1 MSRRYERNSF
11 RGLSIIEGQRSI
23 ESKNNDTLDKNNN
36 FQLKQRTERR
46 RRSSSLQNNTQIRD
60 IIAKTVAELNR
71 NSNGNVVVSPEERL
85 KKVLAEAKESGYS
98 SDRIFGIIGK
108 TSTSEDKKSSENQMI
123 PTQIFID
130 GLKTLGYECSEDESS
145 YVTDRFDLNN
155 DGMISLEEFKHFCYN
170 DIQSVAWKAERQR
183 LQAAAATSRDD
194 NTTDTDCTIQVFDIK
209 EIKYAAGN
217 VVHSTSK
224 LFWKDNISVNIQLRY
239 CSDLD
244 ILSLQTQNAN
254 AETKQYKTLY
264 IKKSDVALDSD
275 ALNEAVTLAIQT
287 SDDKT
292 NEGQDLIR
300 QQVTWEAYSNYL
312 TTRLQLTKDGDI
324 LLAKLHGDV
333 FTSLDIDKPSNL
345 IAPQARS
352 ERRSAGS
359 TVDDFNTLSATLQ
372 SESRSARNSRQSAQE
387 LSSIIESALQEI
399 LAEDAA
405 E

>member
-11 RGLSIIEGQRSI
+11 RGLSIIEGQRSL
-23 ESKNNDTLDKNNN
+23 EPDNDNDTLDKNNN

-85 KKVLAEAKESGYS
+85 KKVLAQAKESGYS

-108 TSTSEDKKSSENQMI
+108 TSTSENEKSSENQMI
-123 PTQIFID
+123 PTQTFLV
-130 GLKTLGYECSEDESS
+130 GLKTLGYECTEDEEE
-145 YVTDRFDLNN
+145 YVKDRFDLNN

-183 LQAAAATSRDD
+183 LEAVTATSSDD
-194 NTTDTDCTIQVFDIK
+194 KTTDTDSTIQVFDIK

-244 ILSLQTQNAN
+244 ILSLQTHD
-254 AETKQYKTLY
+254 AETKATFQTLY

-292 NEGQDLIR
+292 NEGQDLVR

-312 TTRLQLTKDGDI
+312 TTRLQLTKDRDV

-352 ERRSAGS
+352 ERKSAGS
-359 TVDDFNTLSATLQ
+359 TVEDFHTLSATLQ

-399 LAEDAA
+399 LAEDVK
-405 E
+405 

>member
-11 RGLSIIEGQRSI
+11 RGLSIIEGQRSL
-23 ESKNNDTLDKNNN
+23 EPDNDNDTLDKNNN

-85 KKVLAEAKESGYS
+85 KKVLAQAKESGYS

-108 TSTSEDKKSSENQMI
+108 TSTSENEKSSENQMI
-123 PTQIFID
+123 PTQTFLV
-130 GLKTLGYECSEDESS
+130 GLKTLGYECTEDEEE
-145 YVTDRFDLNN
+145 YVKDRFDLNN

-183 LQAAAATSRDD
+183 LEAVTATSSDD
-194 NTTDTDCTIQVFDIK
+194 KTTDTDSTIQVFDIK

-244 ILSLQTQNAN
+244 ILSLQTHD
-254 AETKQYKTLY
+254 AETKATFQTLY

-292 NEGQDLIR
+292 NEGQDLVR

-312 TTRLQLTKDGDI
+312 TTRLQLTKDRDV

-352 ERRSAGS
+352 ERKSAGS
-359 TVDDFNTLSATLQ
+359 TVEDFHTLSATLQ